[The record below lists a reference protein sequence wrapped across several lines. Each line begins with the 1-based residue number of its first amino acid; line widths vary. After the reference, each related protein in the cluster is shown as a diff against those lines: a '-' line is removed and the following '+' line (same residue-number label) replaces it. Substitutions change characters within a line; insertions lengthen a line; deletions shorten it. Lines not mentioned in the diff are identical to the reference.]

1 MTPQQ
6 EFIYLRTY
14 SRWQDDLG
22 RRETWPETIDRYLTF
37 MRDNLPT
44 KLTDAEVATCRS
56 AINNMEV
63 MPSMRALWA
72 AGPALASNHFSGYNC
87 AYLTVSR
94 LSAFAE
100 ALYILMAGTGVG
112 FSVER
117 QYVDQLPEMVHEW
130 TGITTNVTVEDSRR
144 GWADACN
151 EVLQA
156 LWAGNRLSIDY
167 SKVRPAGARL
177 YTMGGRA
184 SGPGPL
190 RDLFTYCEE
199 LFEKRRAKRQ
209 FRLIPINAHDIMNKI
224 AEIVV
229 VGGVRRSS
237 EISLS
242 DLEDAA
248 MADAKL
254 GEFWNT
260 QPHRSMSNNSAVY
273 EYKPSP
279 IRFLQE
285 WTTLI
290 KSNAGERGI
299 FNREGA
305 RKQMSASGRRIA
317 WSHIGTNPCGEI
329 LLRDMQLCNLSEI
342 IVRYDDTLES
352 LRRKVR
358 TAVTFGAWQATF
370 TDFDFVDPQW
380 KINCEEE
387 RLLGVSLTGI
397 MDHPVL
403 NSVSDKMKRWLS
415 ELKATAVAETQLWC
429 ARLGINM
436 STAITTGKPSGTVS
450 QLVDCASGI
459 HPRYDKYYIRRYRI
473 SASDPLFKLLRD
485 AGVPYQP
492 EVGQEIST
500 ASTMVFEFPYASPKG
515 ARTRHDYSAI
525 DQLEH
530 WRVFKNFWCE
540 HNQSITVYVTEDEWV
555 EVGAW
560 VYKNFDDLVGVSF
573 LPKSDHIYQ
582 LAPYEEID
590 YNKYRHLLSNF
601 PVIDYSRLSEYELS
615 DNTDGA
621 KSYACV
627 GDKCEI

>member
-22 RRETWPETIDRYLTF
+22 RRETWDETISRYINF
-37 MRDNLPT
+37 MREQLPT
-44 KLTDAEVATCRS
+44 ITDEEAATASS
-56 AINNMEV
+56 AIRSMHV

-72 AGPALASNHFSGYNC
+72 AGPALAQNHLCGFNC
-87 AYLTVSR
+87 AFLTVR
-94 LSAFAE
+94 RVKAFAE

-117 QYVDQLPEMVHEW
+117 KYVDQLPEMEHDWNDSVVA
-130 TGITTNVTVEDSRR
+130 ITVDDSRV
-144 GWADACN
+144 GWATALHD
-151 EVLQA
+151 VLTA
-156 LWAGNRLSIDY
+156 MYAGNRVRVDY
-167 SKVRPAGARL
+167 SRVRPAGARL
-177 YTMGGRA
+177 VTMGGRA
-184 SGPGPL
+184 SGPAPL
-190 RDLFTYCEE
+190 KDLFTYIEE

-209 FRLIPINAHDIMNKI
+209 FRLIPINCHDIMNKI

-254 GEFWNT
+254 GEFWHT

-290 KSNAGERGI
+290 KSQSGERGV

-305 RKQMSASGRRIA
+305 RKQLVSSGRRGDC
-317 WSHIGTNPCGEI
+317 SDIGTNPCGEI
-329 LLRDMQLCNLSEI
+329 LLRDMQLCNLSEV
-342 IVRYDDTLES
+342 IVRSEDTLES
-352 LRRKVR
+352 LRKKVR
-358 TAVTFGAWQATF
+358 VAVAFGAWQSTF
-370 TDFDFVDPQW
+370 TNFDFIDSQW
-380 KINCEEE
+380 KANCDEE
-387 RLLGVSLTGI
+387 RLLGVSMTGI

-403 NSVSDKMKRWLS
+403 NNVSDKMKRWLS
-415 ELKATAVAETQLWC
+415 ELKATAIAETRIWC
-429 ARLGINM
+429 DRLGINM

-473 SASDPLFKLLRD
+473 SSNDPLFNLLCD
-485 AGVPYQP
+485 SGVPFHP
-492 EVGQEIST
+492 ETGQDIT
-500 ASTMVFEFPYASPKG
+500 TGSTMVFEFPYAAPKG
-515 ARTRHDYSAI
+515 AKTRHDISAI

-560 VYKNFDDLVGVSF
+560 VYKNFDDLVGISF
-573 LPKSDHIYQ
+573 LPKSDHVYQ

-590 YNKYRHLLSNF
+590 YNTYRTLAAAF
-601 PVIDYSRLSEYELS
+601 PKIDYSLLSKYELE
-615 DNTDGA
+615 DNTEGA